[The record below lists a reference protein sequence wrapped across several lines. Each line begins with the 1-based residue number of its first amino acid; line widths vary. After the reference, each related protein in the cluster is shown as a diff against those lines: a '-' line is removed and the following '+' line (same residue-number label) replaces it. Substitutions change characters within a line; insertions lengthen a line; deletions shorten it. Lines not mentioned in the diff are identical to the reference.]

1 MVSERKGEGDGMLTL
16 LHGDCKGPHL
26 EYFVAVKKVEQ
37 VAAEKDFLHI
47 INSFNNPQKSFY
59 NHRNTILTSTRGHM
73 TRKTSVL

>member
-26 EYFVAVKKVEQ
+26 EYFVAAKKVEQ

-47 INSFNNPQKSFY
+47 INSFNNPQ
-59 NHRNTILTSTRGHM
+59 
-73 TRKTSVL
+73 

>member
-26 EYFVAVKKVEQ
+26 EYFVAAKKVEQ

-47 INSFNNPQKSFY
+47 INSFNNPVIILQPQKHHFDK
-59 NHRNTILTSTRGHM
+59 HKRTHDP
-73 TRKTSVL
+73 